1 MKIKLLI
8 ITSLIFFSC
17 NDKVVEEIIM
27 TENHMIE
34 FLFDVNLINSS
45 RGFTNKS
52 NYNYFAVRDTILFK
66 KHKIDCL
73 TFVRSNN
80 FYTKNPKLYLR
91 IYSGIGEKLKK
102 LKDSLNNATN

>member
-1 MKIKLLI
+1 MKIKILI

-17 NDKVVEEIIM
+17 NDKGAEENIM
-27 TENHMIE
+27 TENQMIE

-52 NYNYFAVRDTILFK
+52 NYNYFAIRDTVLFK

-80 FYTKNPKLYLR
+80 FYTKNPKLYLK

-102 LKDSLNNATN
+102 LKDSLNNAIN

>member
-8 ITSLIFFSC
+8 ITSLILFSC
-17 NDKVVEEIIM
+17 NDKVVEENIM
-27 TENHMIE
+27 TENQMIE

-80 FYTKNPKLYLR
+80 FYTKNPKLYLK

>member
-1 MKIKLLI
+1 MKIKILI

-17 NDKVVEEIIM
+17 NHKVAEENIM
-27 TENHMIE
+27 TENQMIE

-52 NYNYFAVRDTILFK
+52 NYNYFAIRDTILFK

-80 FYTKNPKLYLR
+80 FYTKNPKLYLK

>member
-17 NDKVVEEIIM
+17 NDKVVEENIM
-27 TENHMIE
+27 TENQMIE

-91 IYSGIGEKLKK
+91 IYSGTGEKLKK

>member
-17 NDKVVEEIIM
+17 NDKVVEENIM
-27 TENHMIE
+27 TENQMIE

-52 NYNYFAVRDTILFK
+52 NYNYFAIRDTVLFK

-80 FYTKNPKLYLR
+80 FYTKNPKLYLK

>member
-17 NDKVVEEIIM
+17 NDKVVKENIM
-27 TENHMIE
+27 TENQMIE

-52 NYNYFAVRDTILFK
+52 NYNYFAIRDTILFK

-80 FYTKNPKLYLR
+80 FYTKNPKLYLK

>member
-1 MKIKLLI
+1 MKIKVLI

-17 NDKVVEEIIM
+17 SDKVAEEKIM
-27 TENHMIE
+27 TENQMIE

-45 RGFTNKS
+45 RGVTNKS
-52 NYNYFAVRDTILFK
+52 NYNYFAIRDTVLFK

-80 FYTKNPKLYLR
+80 FYTKNPKLYLK
-91 IYSGIGEKLKK
+91 IYSGIGKKLKK
-102 LKDSLNNATN
+102 LKDSLNNAIN

>member
-1 MKIKLLI
+1 MKIKILI

-17 NDKVVEEIIM
+17 NDKVVEENIM
-27 TENHMIE
+27 TEDQMIE

-52 NYNYFAVRDTILFK
+52 NYNYFAIRDTVLFK

-80 FYTKNPKLYLR
+80 FYTKNPKLYLK

>member
-1 MKIKLLI
+1 MKIKVLI
-8 ITSLIFFSC
+8 ITSLILFSC
-17 NDKVVEEIIM
+17 SDKVAEENIM
-27 TENHMIE
+27 TENQMIE

-52 NYNYFAVRDTILFK
+52 NYNYFAIRDTVLFK

-80 FYTKNPKLYLR
+80 FYTKNPKLYLK

>member
-1 MKIKLLI
+1 MKIKILI

-17 NDKVVEEIIM
+17 NDKAAEENIM
-27 TENHMIE
+27 TENQMIE

-52 NYNYFAVRDTILFK
+52 NYNYFAIRDTVLFK

-80 FYTKNPKLYLR
+80 FYTKNPKLYLKV
-91 IYSGIGEKLKK
+91 YSGIGEKLKK
-102 LKDSLNNATN
+102 LKDSLNNAIN

>member
-1 MKIKLLI
+1 MKIRLLI

-17 NDKVVEEIIM
+17 NDKVVEENIM
-27 TENHMIE
+27 TENQMIE

-80 FYTKNPKLYLR
+80 FYTKNPKLYLK

>member
-1 MKIKLLI
+1 M

-17 NDKVVEEIIM
+17 NDKVVEENIM
-27 TENHMIE
+27 TEDQMIE

-52 NYNYFAVRDTILFK
+52 NYNYFAIRDTVLFK

-80 FYTKNPKLYLR
+80 FYTKNPKLYLK

>member
-1 MKIKLLI
+1 MKIKILI
-8 ITSLIFFSC
+8 ITSLFFFSC
-17 NDKVVEEIIM
+17 NDKAAEENIM
-27 TENHMIE
+27 TENQMIE

-52 NYNYFAVRDTILFK
+52 NYNYFAIRDTVLFK

-80 FYTKNPKLYLR
+80 FYTKNPKLYLK

-102 LKDSLNNATN
+102 LKDSLNNAIN

>member
-1 MKIKLLI
+1 MKIKILI

-17 NDKVVEEIIM
+17 NDKVVEENIM
-27 TENHMIE
+27 TENQMIE

-52 NYNYFAVRDTILFK
+52 NYNYFAIRDTVLFK

-80 FYTKNPKLYLR
+80 FYTKNPKLYLK

-102 LKDSLNNATN
+102 LKDSLNNAIN

>member
-1 MKIKLLI
+1 MKIKVLI

-17 NDKVVEEIIM
+17 NDKAAEENIM
-27 TENHMIE
+27 TENQMIE

-52 NYNYFAVRDTILFK
+52 NYNYFAIRDTVLFK

-80 FYTKNPKLYLR
+80 FYTKNPKLYLK

-102 LKDSLNNATN
+102 LKDSLNNAIN

>member
-1 MKIKLLI
+1 MKIKILI
-8 ITSLIFFSC
+8 IISLIFFSC
-17 NDKVVEEIIM
+17 NDKGAEENIM
-27 TENHMIE
+27 TENQMIE

-52 NYNYFAVRDTILFK
+52 NYNYFAIRDTVLFK

-80 FYTKNPKLYLR
+80 FYTKNPKLYLK

>member
-1 MKIKLLI
+1 MKIKILI

-17 NDKVVEEIIM
+17 NDKGAEENIM
-27 TENHMIE
+27 TENQMIE

-52 NYNYFAVRDTILFK
+52 NYNYFAIRDTVLFK

-80 FYTKNPKLYLR
+80 FYTKNPKLYLK

>member
-17 NDKVVEEIIM
+17 NDIVVEENIM
-27 TENHMIE
+27 TENQMIE

-80 FYTKNPKLYLR
+80 FYTKNPKLYLK